1 MKILVLKDIFI
12 TLQLLFTWLFN
23 SGFMKVL
30 LGLQGL
36 FFIFFCSFLFAQKQT
51 PKLVIGIV
59 VDQMSYDYLYRF
71 YPHFSKN
78 GFRRLMDKGTNFRNV
93 NYNYVPTYTGPG
105 HASIY
110 TGTTPSNHGIVA
122 NDWYMKSMN
131 TEVNCVSDDG
141 VQTVG
146 SSSEFGKCSPRFL
159 RANTITDQLKLT
171 YPNSKVI
178 GVSIKDRGAILPAGH
193 LSDGSYWY
201 DYETGAMI
209 TSTFYKER
217 LPNWVEGFNSN
228 KITETFMN
236 LPWILLKD
244 SSCYTY
250 YNQDNSKY
258 EVNVAH
264 KPTPTFPYDFSKL
277 EFSKKLEYFTMLP
290 AANTLLTSFAISALE
305 SEELGKDEITDFL
318 TLSYSTPDIAGHEFG
333 PYSLEMEDMYYRLDL
348 EIATLLKALDDYV
361 GKGKYTLFLTADHAC
376 SPVPQYLV
384 DHKLPG
390 GYVFIKEKEEALR
403 VVCLQKFGFDFLDR
417 IENNNVY
424 LKEVSKEQEDV
435 VCTFFKQ
442 QISMWEGVKN
452 VFTKN
457 ELEVA
462 TNDKLQRMA
471 ASGFD
476 KQRSGDLIFVLQ
488 PGYLPKKKDT
498 EKARKG
504 TSHGSAF
511 NYDTHVPV
519 LFFGKNIPKQDVFK
533 AYDIVDITAT
543 LTHILN
549 VQLPNAAT
557 GKPMIEL
564 FK

>member
-36 FFIFFCSFLFAQKQT
+36 FFIFFSSFLFAQKQT

-236 LPWILLKD
+236 LPWIKRFLL
-244 SSCYTY
+244 
-250 YNQDNSKY
+250 
-258 EVNVAH
+258 
-264 KPTPTFPYDFSKL
+264 L
-277 EFSKKLEYFTMLP
+277 
-290 AANTLLTSFAISALE
+290 
-305 SEELGKDEITDFL
+305 
-318 TLSYSTPDIAGHEFG
+318 
-333 PYSLEMEDMYYRLDL
+333 
-348 EIATLLKALDDYV
+348 
-361 GKGKYTLFLTADHAC
+361 
-376 SPVPQYLV
+376 YL
-384 DHKLPG
+384 
-390 GYVFIKEKEEALR
+390 
-403 VVCLQKFGFDFLDR
+403 
-417 IENNNVY
+417 
-424 LKEVSKEQEDV
+424 
-435 VCTFFKQ
+435 
-442 QISMWEGVKN
+442 
-452 VFTKN
+452 
-457 ELEVA
+457 
-462 TNDKLQRMA
+462 
-471 ASGFD
+471 
-476 KQRSGDLIFVLQ
+476 LQ
-488 PGYLPKKKDT
+488 P
-498 EKARKG
+498 R
-504 TSHGSAF
+504 
-511 NYDTHVPV
+511 
-519 LFFGKNIPKQDVFK
+519 
-533 AYDIVDITAT
+533 
-543 LTHILN
+543 
-549 VQLPNAAT
+549 QL
-557 GKPMIEL
+557 
-564 FK
+564 